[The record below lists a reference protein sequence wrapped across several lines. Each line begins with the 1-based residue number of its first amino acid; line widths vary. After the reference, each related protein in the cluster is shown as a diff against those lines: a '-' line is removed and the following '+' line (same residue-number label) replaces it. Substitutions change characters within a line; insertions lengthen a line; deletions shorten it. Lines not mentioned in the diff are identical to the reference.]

1 MVIEALG
8 VVIISGGLALIY
20 EHLGLGAIGFYLI
33 VLAVYTR
40 LKAIEQREE

>member
-8 VVIISGGLALIY
+8 VLIIAGGLALIY
-20 EHLGLGAIGFYLI
+20 EPLGLVAIGFYLI

-40 LKAIEQREE
+40 LRSIEQSRE

>member
-8 VVIISGGLALIY
+8 VVIIAGGLALIY
-20 EHLGLGAIGFYLI
+20 EPLGLVAIGFYLI